1 MAVNA
6 GVIETTLTADVR
18 QFTTGM
24 RRAEQ
29 QFGRTARMIQDGTTG
44 GAANMRKLTAATQ
57 ATGAAVNSMAST
69 FRRSMALIG
78 AAWIV
83 PSLFGAANSAIMGF
97 NQQLDS
103 ARIAMKNFVGE
114 GAEDLLEQLQL
125 FGARTPFNFKDLLGT
140 SQQMLAMGVA
150 ADELIPRLTA
160 IGDAAA
166 AMGGSPMVLN
176 RIQRALGQI
185 QAKGRA
191 QAEELLQLA
200 EAGIPAYEYIA
211 TLAGGSIPDALD
223 MMRKGQVDATT
234 AINAILDGMSRD
246 FGGMMEEQSKT
257 MEGATSNVQ
266 DFIEMTIGALG
277 RPLFEAVRDSM
288 LAISKFLS
296 SPTVEKGATIFAE
309 NFSNALKVLGE
320 LGSSF
325 GKTIGPAIVASLDM
339 AKEAARSFF
348 NGLNEMKMIL
358 APLAAAVMALAG
370 GLRVLSSIL
379 TPLLTLIA
387 DNKNAAALFASVMI
401 VLIARSKLLGVNA
414 AGNARSLQKLV
425 NAFTSAKASA
435 GAMSAQVRATN
446 ATFRSTGQSATVFKT
461 AVMTSMAGA
470 KAAVVSFMAST
481 GVLLAVSAAV
491 MGAVKAFTAFKDRN
505 KDANERTKELTASL
519 KDNTAALLENKEA
532 LLGGAD
538 GADLLAESILGATE
552 SGDKIR
558 RSFGQLG
565 TSASVK
571 TFLNMADNFDDVAL
585 SMLKAKGVNDDY
597 AESIL
602 LAVNEIDKQN
612 DSISDYVRSLGEQN
626 GMTEAAINDA
636 VRYARALE
644 EIQDQ
649 LENIN
654 LDEIVRQQAEMLIG
668 SGQLTSA
675 QLEQANALAQEVDGY
690 DSMGLAMQQA
700 TVHQMMM
707 KVASDALRKSIKEQA
722 DAVAAY
728 SDVDLATLGSTIKR
742 VEAETLSLADAFDR
756 LTAAKDES
764 GVVAE
769 QYIAALLKEHGVTV
783 ALNRALFDL
792 TSKANG
798 FMDSVANLDGSTR
811 ELTGA
816 GFQLFD
822 QFVEIGVAFKN
833 MGKTAEEAFTAQK
846 ALIETFIASA
856 EEAGYSRDQIDEL
869 VKSLGI
875 LDALSPNV
883 RITLDIEM
891 EQALADLNE
900 ALMIMADI
908 GSLGGPGGAM
918 DGMLSKITE
927 LQQRIASLGDNTGRQ
942 FTTGIRREDTT
953 ASRDLERQIEE
964 EKKALERHLT
974 GLIGV
979 GEFALSDTFAQSLLG
994 SPEDIEN
1001 AFEALMERAVDAG
1014 MHKIPELQQALK
1026 AMLEGPEKADLL
1038 RLSLENAELVK
1049 SISEQR
1055 KALVDARAEQARLR
1069 TEANAFDATL
1079 YARDKEDLELFLDNL
1094 ASKQQLM
1101 ADAERE
1107 LAQLESKRKGFTE
1120 RVAGGISQNI
1130 TTGRGGV
1137 MYQATKILEHARKFK
1152 GYIKDLIAKDFPPD
1166 IINQVLGMGAMEGGI
1181 LARRLLALSPSDL
1194 AEFKGIFKEIGQVG
1208 QDVADIA
1215 ASVFFDAD
1223 VVDATSKLEAQ
1234 KSLVRSAFQAAVGEA
1249 DRLASE
1255 AEARLTGQEE
1265 MLEKNNAEMKRLAEV
1280 IQIDFANTLKEYI
1293 EGLGPLSEEMQAVFD
1308 NFLSEFEA
1316 VITGIPAAIAAILA
1330 GFTKPGGGNIVPAAG
1345 SSPSAVRKELK
1356 EIQKASPAL
1365 AKAAAGMAS
1374 TFGLQNNTLLNS
1386 LRAPGAFGRL
1396 DTIERASASMALGA
1410 LEGATAARQ
1419 TTNNI
1424 TVNTTGDGAEIAR
1437 EVVTALNQFQRRNGD
1452 EAIKAFY

>member
-18 QFTTGM
+18 QFTSGM

-29 QFGRTARMIQDGTTG
+29 QFAKTGRMIHDGTTA
-44 GAANMRKLTAATQ
+44 GAASMRKLTAATQ
-57 ATGAAVNSMAST
+57 ATGAAVNTMAAT
-69 FRRSMALIG
+69 FRRSMGLIG
-78 AAWIV
+78 AAWII

-103 ARIAMKNFVGE
+103 AKIAMKNFVGQ
-114 GAEDLLEQLQL
+114 GADKLLEELQI
-125 FGARTPFNFKDLLGT
+125 FGARTPFNFKDLLAT
-140 SQQMLAMGVA
+140 SQQMLAMGVEA
-150 ADELIPRLTA
+150 EELIPRLTA

-176 RIQRALGQI
+176 RVQRALGQI

-223 MMRKGQVDATT
+223 MMQKGQVDAAQ

-246 FGGMMEEQSKT
+246 FGGMMDEQSKT

-296 SPTVEKGATIFAE
+296 SPQVEKGAEIFAE
-309 NFSNALKVLGE
+309 NFSNALKVIGG
-320 LGSSF
+320 LGSQF
-325 GKTIGPAIVASLDM
+325 GKVIGPAIVDTLNM
-339 AKEAARSFF
+339 AKESARAFF

-358 APLAAAVMALAG
+358 APVAAATMALAG
-370 GLRVLSSIL
+370 GLQALSAIL

-401 VLIARSKLLGVNA
+401 VLIARSKMLGVNA
-414 AGNARSLQKLV
+414 AGNARILQKLV
-425 NAFTSAKASA
+425 NSFTNAKASA
-435 GAMSAQVRATN
+435 QAMATQVRATN
-446 ATFRSTGQSATVFKT
+446 ATFRSSGQSATVFKT

-470 KAAVVSFMAST
+470 KAAVMSFMAST
-481 GVLLAVSAAV
+481 VVLLAVSAAV
-491 MGAVKAFTAFKDRN
+491 MGVVKAFQAFKDRN
-505 KDANERTKELTASL
+505 KDVDARTRELTSSL
-519 KDNTAALLENKEA
+519 QENTTALLENKEA
-532 LLGGAD
+532 LEKGAVGAD
-538 GADLLAESILGATE
+538 ILKDSFFGSSEAA
-552 SGDKIR
+552 DKIR
-558 RSFGQLG
+558 KSFGALG
-565 TSASVK
+565 DFATLEKFGAMS
-571 TFLNMADNFDDVAL
+571 DDFDSIAL
-585 SMLKAKGVNDDY
+585 SMLKARGVNDDY

-602 LAVNEIDKQN
+602 EAVNGIDKQN
-612 DSISDYVRSLGEQN
+612 DSINQYVRRVGEQN
-626 GMTEAAINDA
+626 NMTEEAITNA
-636 VRYARALE
+636 ITYARALE

-649 LENIN
+649 IENTN
-654 LDEIVRQQAEMLIG
+654 LQRVIAEQAQMMVG
-668 SGQLTSA
+668 SGQLTAEQLVQADTMA
-675 QLEQANALAQEVDGY
+675 QAVEGY
-690 DSMGLAMQQA
+690 DSMGLAMQQV

-707 KVASDALRKSIKEQA
+707 KVATDAARKAIEQENLLLIQQQIELERTQRLNHKA
-722 DAVAAY
+722 VQMTNTVTDAY
-728 SDVDLATLGSTIKR
+728 N
-742 VEAETLSLADAFDR
+742 R
-756 LTAAKDES
+756 LTAAKGETA
-764 GVVAE
+764 VETE

-783 ALNRALFDL
+783 ALNRSMFDL
-792 TSKANG
+792 TNKTNS

-816 GFQLFD
+816 GFALFD
-822 QFVEIGVAFKN
+822 QFVEIGVTFKN
-833 MGKTAEEAFTAQK
+833 MGKSAEEAFTAQK
-846 ALIETFIASA
+846 ALIETFIKSA
-856 EEAGYSRDQIDEL
+856 EEAGYSRDQINEL

-918 DGMLSKITE
+918 DGMLKKVAE

-942 FTTGIRREDTT
+942 FKTGVKREDTD
-953 ASRDLERQIEE
+953 AARELERQIEE
-964 EKKALERHLT
+964 EKRALERHLT

-979 GEFALSDTFAQSLLG
+979 GEFALSDAFAQSLLG
-994 SPEDIEN
+994 SPEDIEA
-1001 AFEALMERAVDAG
+1001 AFEGLMERAVDAG
-1014 MHKIPELQQALK
+1014 MHKIPELQQHLK

-1038 RLSLENAELVK
+1038 RLSLENQELVK
-1049 SISEQR
+1049 SISDQR
-1055 KALVDARAEQARLR
+1055 RALVDARAEQAKLR

-1094 ASKQQLM
+1094 TTKQQLM

-1107 LAQLESKRKGFTE
+1107 LAQLESKRKGFTD
-1120 RVAGGISQNI
+1120 RVAGGISQSI

-1137 MYQATKILEHARKFK
+1137 MYQATKILEQARAFK
-1152 GYIKDLIAKDFPPD
+1152 GYIKDLISKDFPPD
-1166 IINQVLGMGAMEGGI
+1166 IINQVLGMGAVEGGV
-1181 LARRLLALSPSDL
+1181 LARRLLALSPTDL
-1194 AEFKGIFKEIGQVG
+1194 AEFKNIYKEIGDVG
-1208 QDVADIA
+1208 REVAEIA

-1223 VVDATSKLEAQ
+1223 VVEATSKLSAQ
-1234 KSLVRSAFQAAVGEA
+1234 RALVRTAFQTAVGEA
-1249 DRLASE
+1249 DRLATE
-1255 AEARLTGQEE
+1255 AESRLTSQEE

-1293 EGLGPLSEEMQAVFD
+1293 ESLGPLSEEMQAIFD

-1330 GFTKPGGGNIVPAAG
+1330 GFQRGKIIPMPTY
-1345 SSPSAVRKELK
+1345 SSPIDKAVIKDIK
-1356 EIQKASPAL
+1356 KASPAL
-1365 AKAAAGMAS
+1365 AAAAAGMAG
-1374 TFGLQNNTLLNS
+1374 TFSLKNNTLLDS
-1386 LRAPGAFGRL
+1386 LLAPGTFGRL
-1396 DTIERASASMALGA
+1396 DTIERASAMTALGA